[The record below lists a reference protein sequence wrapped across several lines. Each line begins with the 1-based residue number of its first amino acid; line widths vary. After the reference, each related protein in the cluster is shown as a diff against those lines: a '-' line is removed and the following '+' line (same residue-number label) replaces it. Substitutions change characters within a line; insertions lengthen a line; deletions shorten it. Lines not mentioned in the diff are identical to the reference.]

1 MQIDTSWFQIDPW
14 LIVVIVLCI
23 IAFLAIAVNWGIR
36 AHRRKVSAGMEDL
49 VGRTAEVKEVLKPRG
64 MVLVQ
69 GERWKAE
76 LDKGQ
81 AKLGE
86 EVIITKVDGLK
97 LWVTKKS

>member
-1 MQIDTSWFQIDPW
+1 MFSIFI
-14 LIVVIVLCI
+14 LI
-23 IAFLAIAVNWGIR
+23 
-36 AHRRKVSAGMEDL
+36 
-49 VGRTAEVKEVLKPRG
+49 GRTAEVKEVLKPRG
-64 MVLVQ
+64 TVLVQ

-86 EVIITKVDGLK
+86 EVIIAKVDGLK